1 MLNPRLTAILREL
14 MRARSAI
21 TGEDL
26 ASMIQVTSRTVRND
40 MKELDST
47 ITRNGGSIKSVRGT
61 GYELVIHDDHL
72 FREFLQN
79 HFQKDLNENAASPVT
94 PEDRLRYLMKRI
106 LLAEDYLKIEDL
118 ADELYISKSTI
129 QNDLRDVKRTLEGYG
144 IAFEARPGYG
154 IRLIGDEVKLRFCM
168 SEFIFNRNDYQGC
181 LADNEL
187 SILPP
192 DKMQGIKETILEQI
206 KEYSISLSDIAL
218 DNLVIHIAI
227 AFRRIENGKHVSLPT
242 DELTDVVNAR
252 EHKVAEKIISKLESK
267 LDVIFPKEEVAYIAM
282 HLLGTRMVAHLSA
295 EENEL
300 QGIVN
305 NETSRLTLNILEE
318 IEQEL
323 NPGIIHDKELVIA
336 LSLHLKP
343 AINRFK
349 YGMNIRNPM
358 LSEIKLNYP
367 VAFEAGI
374 IAGRV
379 LRRESGIAINED
391 EIGYLALHIGAA
403 LERKEMNVHPKRC
416 LVVCA
421 SGIGSARLLSY
432 KLQSKFG
439 PRIEIIGTTEYYKL
453 KEYPFDLVDFVVSTI
468 PIRDSLPVPVIE
480 VNTFLGEGDFER
492 VQYVLKDQSEQS
504 SDYIKEELVFLQEKY
519 DSREST
525 LQFFQ
530 QKLLN
535 LGLVDESFLDS
546 VMEREAI
553 SPTSFGN
560 LVAIPHPISP
570 LTETT
575 FLAIC
580 TLQKP
585 IDWGGKRAQFIC
597 LLSVEKNSHQDFQK
611 MYDLLGTVVDDGAK
625 VQRLLK
631 SKTYKEFIKFLFE

>member
-1 MLNPRLTAILREL
+1 MLNARLTAILREL
-14 MRARSAI
+14 MRAKSAI

-26 ASMIQVTSRTVRND
+26 ASIIQVTSRTVRND
-40 MKELDST
+40 MKELDSVLA
-47 ITRNGGSIKSVRGT
+47 RKGGGIKSVRGI
-61 GYELVIHDDHL
+61 GYELVIQDDHL
-72 FREFLQN
+72 FKEFLQSQ
-79 HFQKDLNENAASPVT
+79 FLNENGASPAT

-106 LLAEDYLKIEDL
+106 LLADGYLKIEDL

-129 QNDLRDVKRTLEGYG
+129 QNDFRDVKKMIEGYG
-144 IAFEARPGYG
+144 ISFKARPGYG
-154 IRLIGDEVKLRFCM
+154 IKLIGDEVKLRFCM
-168 SEFIFNRNDYQGC
+168 AEFIFNRNDYRGY
-181 LADNEL
+181 LDDNEI
-187 SILPP
+187 SILPL
-192 DKMQGIKETILEQI
+192 DKMQGIKEIILDQI
-206 KEYSISLSDIAL
+206 KEYSVSLSDIAL

-227 AFRRIENGKHVSLPT
+227 AFRRIGNGNHVTLPME
-242 DELTDVVNAR
+242 DVTDVIKTR
-252 EHKVAEKIISKLESK
+252 EYKVAEKIISKLETK
-267 LDVIFPKEEVAYIAM
+267 LDVIFPKVEVAYIAM

-295 EENEL
+295 DENEL
-300 QGIVN
+300 QGIVH
-305 NETSRLTLNILEE
+305 NETSRLTIQILEE
-318 IEQEL
+318 IEKEI
-323 NPGIIHDKELVIA
+323 NSGILDDKELVAA

-374 IAGRV
+374 IASRV
-379 LRRESGIAINED
+379 LQRETGITINDD

-403 LERKEMNVHPKRC
+403 LERKEMNVVPKRC

-439 PRIEIIGTTEYYKL
+439 ARIEIVGTTEYYKL
-453 KEYPFDLVDFVVSTI
+453 KEYPFQLIDFVVSTI

-480 VNTFLGEGDFER
+480 VNTFLGEGDLQR
-492 VQYVLKDQSEQS
+492 VQFVLKDQSEQS
-504 SDYIKEELVFLQEKY
+504 FEYIKEELVFLQEKS
-519 DSREST
+519 DSRERT
-525 LQFFQ
+525 LQFFY
-530 QKLLN
+530 QKLLK
-535 LGLVDESFLDS
+535 LGLVDESFLAS
-546 VMEREAI
+546 VLEREAI

-570 LTETT
+570 LTDTT

-597 LLSVEKNSHQDFQK
+597 LLSVEKNSHQDIQK

-631 SKTYKEFIKFLFE
+631 SKTYKEFIKYLFE

>member
-26 ASMIQVTSRTVRND
+26 ASIIQVTSRTVRND
-40 MKELDST
+40 MKELDSVLA
-47 ITRNGGSIKSVRGT
+47 RKGGAIKSVRGI
-61 GYELVIHDDHL
+61 GYELVIQEDHL
-72 FREFLQN
+72 FKEFLQS
-79 HFQKDLNENAASPVT
+79 HFQNENGASPAT
-94 PEDRLRYLMKRI
+94 PEDRLRYLMKRL
-106 LLAEDYLKIEDL
+106 LLADGYLKIEDL

-129 QNDLRDVKRTLEGYG
+129 QNDFRDVKKMLEGYG

-154 IRLIGDEVKLRFCM
+154 MRLIGDEVKLRFCM
-168 SEFIFNRNDYQGC
+168 AEFIFNRNDYRGY
-181 LADNEL
+181 LAESGI
-187 SILPP
+187 SILPR
-192 DKMQGIKETILEQI
+192 DKMQGIKEIILDQI
-206 KEYSISLSDIAL
+206 KEYSVSLSDVAL

-227 AFRRIENGKHVSLPT
+227 AFRRIGNGNHVSLPPE
-242 DELTDVVNAR
+242 ELTDVIKTR
-252 EHKVAEKIISKLESK
+252 EYKVAEKIISKLETK
-267 LDVIFPKEEVAYIAM
+267 LMCFFPKVEIAYITM
-282 HLLGTRMVAHLSA
+282 HLLGTRMAAHLSA
-295 EENEL
+295 DESEL
-300 QGIVN
+300 H
-305 NETSRLTLNILEE
+305 NETTRLTIQILEE
-318 IEQEL
+318 IEKEL
-323 NPGIIHDKELVIA
+323 NSGILDDKELVIA

-374 IAGRV
+374 IASRV
-379 LRRESGIAINED
+379 LKRETGITINDD

-403 LERKEMNVHPKRC
+403 LERKEMNVVPKRC

-439 PRIEIIGTTEYYKL
+439 ARIEIVGTTEYYKL
-453 KEYPFDLVDFVVSTI
+453 KEYPFQLIDFVVSTI

-480 VNTFLGEGDFER
+480 VNTFLGEGDLQR
-492 VQYVLKDQSEQS
+492 VQFVLKDQSEQS
-504 SDYIKEELVFLQEKY
+504 FEYIKEELVFLQEKFN
-519 DSREST
+519 SREST
-525 LQFFQ
+525 LQFFYK
-530 QKLLN
+530 KLLN

-546 VMEREAI
+546 VLEREAI

-570 LTETT
+570 LSDTT
-575 FLAIC
+575 FLAMC

-585 IDWGGKRAQFIC
+585 IDWGGNRAQFIC
-597 LLSVEKNSHQDFQK
+597 LLSVEKNSTQDLQK

-625 VQRLLK
+625 VQLLLK
-631 SKTYKEFIKFLFE
+631 SKTYKEFIKCLFE

>member
-26 ASMIQVTSRTVRND
+26 ASIIQVTSRTVRND
-40 MKELDST
+40 MKELDSVLA
-47 ITRNGGSIKSVRGT
+47 RNGGSIKSVRGT
-61 GYELVIHDDHL
+61 GYELMIQDDHS
-72 FREFLQN
+72 FKEFLQI
-79 HFQKDLNENAASPVT
+79 HFQNENDTSPST
-94 PEDRLRYLMKRI
+94 PEDRLRYLMKRL
-106 LLAEDYLKIEDL
+106 LLAEDFLKMEDL

-129 QNDLRDVKRTLEGYG
+129 QNDFRDVKRMLEGYG

-154 IRLIGDEVKLRFCM
+154 IRLMGDEVKLRFCM
-168 SEFIFNRNDYQGC
+168 SEFIFNRNDAQGY
-181 LADNEL
+181 LSEQEL

-192 DKMQGIKETILEQI
+192 IQMHGIKQTILDQI

-227 AFRRIENGKHVSLPT
+227 AYKRIGNGNHVSLPT
-242 DELTDVVNAR
+242 EELAEVVKTR
-252 EHKVAEKIISKLESK
+252 EYSVAEKIISHLETI
-267 LDVIFPKEEVAYIAM
+267 LDVIFPKSEVAYIAM
-282 HLLGTRMVAHLSA
+282 HLLGTRMVAQISGD
-295 EENEL
+295 ESEL
-300 QGIVN
+300 QGIMN
-305 NETSRLTLNILEE
+305 NETIELSVKILEE

-323 NPGIIHDKELVIA
+323 NPGILQDKELVIA

-349 YGMNIRNPM
+349 YGMNIRNPL

-379 LRRESGIAINED
+379 LQRETGITINED
-391 EIGYLALHIGAA
+391 EIGYLALHIGAS
-403 LERKEMNVHPKRC
+403 LERKEMNILPKRC

-439 PRIEIIGTTEYYKL
+439 SRIEIVGTTEYYKL
-453 KEYPFDLVDFVVSTI
+453 KDYPFHLTDFVVSTI

-480 VNTFLGEGDFER
+480 VNTFLGEGDLQR
-492 VQYVLKDQSEQS
+492 VQFVLKDQSEQS
-504 SDYIKEELVFLQEKY
+504 SDFIKEEFVFLQEKFET
-519 DSREST
+519 RENT

-530 QKLLN
+530 QKLRK
-535 LGLVDESFLDS
+535 LGIVDETFLDS
-546 VMEREAI
+546 VLEREAI

-570 LTETT
+570 LTDST

-597 LLSVEKNSHQDFQK
+597 LLSVEKNSQQDFQK

>member
-26 ASMIQVTSRTVRND
+26 ASIIQVTSRTVRND
-40 MKELDST
+40 MKELDSVL
-47 ITRNGGSIKSVRGT
+47 TRNGGSIKSVRGT
-61 GYELVIHDDHL
+61 GYELIIQDDHS
-72 FREFLQN
+72 FKEFLQI
-79 HFQKDLNENAASPVT
+79 HFQNENGASPAT
-94 PEDRLRYLMKRI
+94 PEDRLRYLMKRL

-129 QNDLRDVKRTLEGYG
+129 QNDFRDVKRMLEGYG

-154 IRLIGDEVKLRFCM
+154 IRLMGDEVKLRFCM
-168 SEFIFNRNDYQGC
+168 SEFIFNRNDYQGY
-181 LADNEL
+181 LSDQEM
-187 SILPP
+187 SILPA
-192 DKMQGIKETILEQI
+192 DQMLGIKQIILDQM

-227 AFRRIENGKHVSLPT
+227 AFKRIENGNHVSLLAE
-242 DELTDVVNAR
+242 ELIDVEKTR
-252 EHKVAEKIISKLESK
+252 EYYVAEKIIGHLETI
-267 LDVIFPKEEVAYIAM
+267 LAVIFPKVEVAYIAM
-282 HLLGTRMVAHLSA
+282 HLLGTRMVAHISGD
-295 EENEL
+295 EFEQ
-300 QGIVN
+300 QGIIHH
-305 NETSRLTLNILEE
+305 ETSELSERILEE

-323 NPGIIHDKELVIA
+323 NPGILQDKELVIA

-379 LRRESGIAINED
+379 LQRETGISINED

-403 LERKEMNVHPKRC
+403 LERKEMNILPKRC

-439 PRIEIIGTTEYYKL
+439 PRIEIVGTTEYYKL
-453 KEYPFDLVDFVVSTI
+453 KDFPFDLIDFVVSTI
-468 PIRDSLPVPVIE
+468 PIRDTLPVPVIE
-480 VNTFLGEGDFER
+480 VNTFLGEGDLQR
-492 VQYVLKDQSEQS
+492 VQYVLKDQAEQS
-504 SDYIKEELVFLQEKY
+504 SDFIKEEFVFLQEKL
-519 DSREST
+519 DSREKT

-530 QKLLN
+530 KKLLK
-535 LGLVDESFLDS
+535 LGLVDETFLDL
-546 VMEREAI
+546 VHEREAI

-570 LTETT
+570 VTDLT

-631 SKTYKEFIKFLFE
+631 SKSYKEFIKFLLE